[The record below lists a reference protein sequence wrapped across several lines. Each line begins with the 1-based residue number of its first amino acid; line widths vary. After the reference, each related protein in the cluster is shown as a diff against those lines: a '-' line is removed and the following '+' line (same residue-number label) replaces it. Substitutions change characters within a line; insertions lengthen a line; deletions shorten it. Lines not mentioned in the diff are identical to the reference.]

1 MKLFTLLAT
10 LVCLIAGC
18 AGLESTQGKHV
29 GTTYRGLPAC
39 EGADQ
44 SKWNNCATEITSK
57 SGDYVWTTTGEWRN
71 GKKVGR
77 SSSYMVGPNEPPKMC
92 EGFTELVNG
101 VSLRQG
107 RWECIRNGKT
117 YYEVYVDG
125 GLSQE
130 KTMQLSMEL
139 SISEFQKKC
148 EVLGFTKGTDAF
160 AECSLRLMELAE
172 RNNGPSQLGQQEY
185 NRIQQQNTDAQRLE
199 GLKQMLEGLQQ
210 GIDATKP
217 KTQRTDAACVQK
229 CLSDGSMMSYCKSF
243 CSY

>member
-1 MKLFTLLAT
+1 MKLNIVALFFVFFL
-10 LVCLIAGC
+10 CSC
-18 AGLESTQGKHV
+18 SSTGSHGMAQFGAE
-29 GTTYRGLPAC
+29 YFGLPAC
-39 EGADQ
+39 EGSDKAR
-44 SKWNNCATEITSK
+44 WHNCATIASLDLDDR
-57 SGDYVWTTTGEWRN
+57 GWLMNYNEWKN
-71 GKKVGR
+71 GKAEGRAESHYTKDSIKCTYFIVNQKTHGEKVCTRHLPGEKR
-77 SSSYMVGPNEPPKMC
+77 EI
-92 EGFTELVNG
+92 
-101 VSLRQG
+101 VSR
-107 RWECIRNGKT
+107 EF
-117 YYEVYVDG
+117 YVDG
-125 GLSQE
+125 ELSQE
-130 KTMQLSMEL
+130 KTMQL

-172 RNNGPSQLGQQEY
+172 RSNGPSQVGQQEY

-199 GLKQMLEGLQQ
+199 GLKQMLEGVQQ